1 MAMKASIH
9 PNYNSSA
16 KIRCACGNSAVLGS
30 TQDEILVELCSAC
43 HPFFT
48 GKQKLLDTAGRVDRF
63 KKTVEKKVAAS
74 AARIGK
80 KVKKERETARK
91 VTKEKK
97 EK

>member
-1 MAMKASIH
+1 MKTAIH
-9 PNYNSSA
+9 PNYNSKA
-16 KIRCACGNSAVLGS
+16 KIRCACGNAVELGS

-48 GKQKLLDTAGRVDRF
+48 GKQKLLDTAGRVDKY
-63 KKTVEKKVAAS
+63 KKKVEKKESVAAT
-74 AARIGK
+74 RLGK
-80 KVKKERETARK
+80 KVKKERETAKK